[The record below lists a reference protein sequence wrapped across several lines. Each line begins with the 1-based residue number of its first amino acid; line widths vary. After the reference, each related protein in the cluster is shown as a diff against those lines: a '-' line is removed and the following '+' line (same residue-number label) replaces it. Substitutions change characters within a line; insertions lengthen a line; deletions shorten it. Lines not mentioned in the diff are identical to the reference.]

1 MDIIKVLCDVLGP
14 YERKSKNNI
23 AFTCPKCKHK
33 KKKLEISLDTYK
45 FHCWV
50 CDYKGTSLIP
60 LFKSVG
66 KYDLY
71 KDILV
76 KISPLKPNQNSSSST
91 KRVTLPDEFKPLYI
105 KSNDIERNNA
115 LKYLFSRNI
124 TTQDILKYNI
134 GYCSTGNYRN
144 CIIIPS
150 YDANQSLNYFTA
162 KNYYSGRYINPSIDR
177 NIIPFELYINWDIPI
192 ILCEGMFDAITIK
205 RNVIP
210 LLGKT
215 LSKSLLIKLME
226 SQVNKI
232 YICLDNDAIKQA
244 IKFCEMLLKN
254 GKKVYLV
261 ELDGKDPN
269 DIGIQKFRE
278 LIETIQPL
286 TFQQLIQKKIEL
298 L

>member
-1 MDIIKVLCDVLGP
+1 MDIIKVLYDILGP
-14 YERKSKNNI
+14 YERKSRNNV
-23 AFTCPKCKHK
+23 AFTCPKCRHK
-33 KKKLEISLDTYK
+33 KKKLEISLDTHK

-50 CDYKGTSLIP
+50 CDLKGSSLIP
-60 LFKSVG
+60 LFKIVG
-66 KYDLY
+66 KYDIY
-71 KDILV
+71 KEFISTLIPV
-76 KISPLKPNQNSSSST
+76 KSNIQYGNTTKHIS
-91 KRVTLPDEFKPLYI
+91 LPEDFIPLYI
-105 KSNDIERNNA
+105 KTNDIERNNA
-115 LKYLFSRNI
+115 LKYLYSRNI

-134 GYCSTGNYRN
+134 GYCSKGNYRN

-150 YDANQSLNYFTA
+150 YDSNYSLNYYTA

-226 SQVNKI
+226 SKVNKV
-232 YICLDNDAIKQA
+232 YICLDSDAIKQA

-261 ELDGKDPN
+261 ELNGKDPN
-269 DIGIQKFRE
+269 DIGIKKFRE
-278 LIETIQPL
+278 LIETVQPL